1 MILYYLYLNMI
12 VNSKTINKEF
22 KKGLYLVPTPI
33 GNLSDI
39 TFRALEI
46 LKKSDFILCEDTR
59 VSKNLLNKYKIDVEL
74 ISNHKFNEKKN
85 LSRIIDKLKSGLTVS
100 MISDAGTP
108 NISDPGSLLVRE
120 CVKNEI
126 EIIPLP
132 GPSAVTTALSA
143 SGFSDKFFFY
153 GFFPEKNNEILKVL
167 GITKKLDSSIIFFIS
182 AKKINKIIPYI
193 KKEFSGR
200 KILICREMSKLYEEF
215 IRLDVDELKLFEKNL
230 KGELTIVISEKL
242 NKKNSLELSES
253 DKRTI
258 KKMINKLSIKE
269 ITSLI
274 HQNNPVPKKKIYKYC
289 VDIKNEN

>member
-1 MILYYLYLNMI
+1 MRLMR
-12 VNSKTINKEF
+12 K
-22 KKGLYLVPTPI
+22 
-33 GNLSDI
+33 
-39 TFRALEI
+39 
-46 LKKSDFILCEDTR
+46 
-59 VSKNLLNKYKIDVEL
+59 L

-85 LSRIIDKLKSGLTVS
+85 LSKIIDILKKGSIVS

-108 NISDPGSLLVRE
+108 NISDPGSLLVKE

-153 GFFPEKNNEILKVL
+153 GFFPEKNNEILKIL
-167 GITKKLDSSIIFFIS
+167 ENTKKLDCSIIFFIS

-215 IRLDVDELKLFEKNL
+215 IRLDIDELKLFEKNL

-269 ITSLI
+269 ITNLI
-274 HQNNPVPKKKIYKYC
+274 HQNNPVSKKIIYKYC
-289 VDIKNEN
+289 VDIKE

>member
-1 MILYYLYLNMI
+1 MI
-12 VNSKTINKEF
+12 VNSKTTNKEL

-33 GNLSDI
+33 GNLNDI

-46 LKKSDFILCEDTR
+46 LRKSDFILCEDTR
-59 VSKNLLNKYKIDVEL
+59 ISKNLLNKYEINAKL

-85 LSRIIDKLKSGLTVS
+85 LSKIIDILKKGLIVS
-100 MISDAGTP
+100 LISDAGTP
-108 NISDPGSLLVRE
+108 NISDPGSLLVNE
-120 CVKNEI
+120 CLKNDI
-126 EIIPLP
+126 KIIPLP
-132 GPSAVTTALSA
+132 GPSAVTTAMSV

-153 GFFPEKNNEILKVL
+153 GFFPEKINEILKIL
-167 GITKKLDSSIIFFIS
+167 EITKKLDSSLIFFIS

-215 IRLDVDELKLFEKNL
+215 IRLDIDELKPFEINL

-242 NKKNSLELSES
+242 NKKNSLELNES

-269 ITSLI
+269 ITNLI
-274 HQNNPVPKKKIYKYC
+274 HQNNPVSKKIIYKYC

>member
-1 MILYYLYLNMI
+1 MI
-12 VNSKTINKEF
+12 VNSKTNNDDF

-33 GNLSDI
+33 GNLNDI
-39 TFRALEI
+39 TLRALDT
-46 LKKSDFILCEDTR
+46 LRQSDFILCEDTR
-59 VSKNLLNKYKIDVEL
+59 ISRNLLNKYKIDTKL

-85 LSRIIDKLKSGLTVS
+85 LSKIIDLLKNGSTVS

-108 NISDPGSLLVRE
+108 IISDPGCLLVKE
-120 CVKNEI
+120 CIRNEI

-153 GFFPEKNNEILKVL
+153 VFFPEKKNEIFKILET
-167 GITKKLDSSIIFFIS
+167 TKKLNSSIIFFIS

-215 IRLDVDELKLFEKNL
+215 IRLDVDELKIVEKNL
-230 KGELTIVISEKL
+230 KGELTIVISEKF

-258 KKMINKLSIKE
+258 KKMINKTSIRE
-269 ITSLI
+269 LTNLI
-274 HQNNPVPKKKIYKYC
+274 HKDNPVPKKIIYKYC
-289 VDIKNEN
+289 VDMKNEN

>member
-1 MILYYLYLNMI
+1 MI
-12 VNSKTINKEF
+12 VNSKTTNKEF

-33 GNLSDI
+33 GNLNDI
-39 TFRALEI
+39 TLRAIETLR
-46 LKKSDFILCEDTR
+46 KSDVILCEDTR
-59 VSKNLLNKYKIDVEL
+59 ISKNLLSKYEINTKL

-85 LSRIIDKLKSGLTVS
+85 LSKIIGILKKGSVVS

-108 NISDPGSLLVRE
+108 NISDPGNLLVKE
-120 CVKNEI
+120 CIKNEI

-143 SGFSDKFFFY
+143 SGFLDKFFFY
-153 GFFPEKNNEILKVL
+153 GFFPEKNNEILKIL
-167 GITKKLDSSIIFFIS
+167 ETTKKIDSSIIFFVS

-193 KKEFSGR
+193 KKQFSGR

-215 IRLDVDELKLFEKNL
+215 IRLDVDELKFFEKNL
-230 KGELTIVISEKL
+230 KGELTVVISEKL

-258 KKMINKLSIKE
+258 KNMINRLSIKE
-269 ITSLI
+269 ITNLI
-274 HQNNPVPKKKIYKYC
+274 HQNNPVSKKIIYKYC
-289 VDIKNEN
+289 VDIKNED

>member
-1 MILYYLYLNMI
+1 MI
-12 VNSKTINKEF
+12 VNSKTTNKEF

-33 GNLSDI
+33 GNLNDI
-39 TFRALEI
+39 TLRALEA
-46 LKKSDFILCEDTR
+46 LRKSDFILCEDTR
-59 VSKNLLNKYKIDVEL
+59 ISKNLLSKYGINTRL

-85 LSRIIDKLKSGLTVS
+85 LSKIINILKKGLVVS

-108 NISDPGSLLVRE
+108 NISDPGGLLVKE

-132 GPSAVTTALSA
+132 GPSAITTAISA

-153 GFFPEKNNEILKVL
+153 GFFPEKNNEILKIL
-167 GITKKLDSSIIFFIS
+167 EITKKIDSSIIFFIS

-215 IRLDVDELKLFEKNL
+215 IRLDIDELKLFEKNL
-230 KGELTIVISEKL
+230 KGELTVVISEKL

-253 DKRTI
+253 DKRTV
-258 KKMINKLSIKE
+258 KNMINRLSIKE
-269 ITSLI
+269 ITNLI
-274 HQNNPVPKKKIYKYC
+274 HQNNPVSKKIIYKYC
-289 VDIKNEN
+289 VDIKNED

>member
-1 MILYYLYLNMI
+1 MI
-12 VNSKTINKEF
+12 VNYKTINKEL

-33 GNLSDI
+33 GNLNDI
-39 TFRALEI
+39 TLRALET
-46 LKKSDFILCEDTR
+46 LRKSDLILCEDTR
-59 VSKNLLNKYKIDVEL
+59 ISKNLLNKYKIISKL

-85 LSRIIDKLKSGLTVS
+85 LSKIIELLKRGSVVS

-108 NISDPGSLLVRE
+108 NISDPGRLLVQE
-120 CVKNEI
+120 CVRNEI

-132 GPSAVTTALSA
+132 GPSAITTALSV

-153 GFFPEKNNEILKVL
+153 GFFPEKNKERLKTL
-167 GITKKLDSSIIFFIS
+167 GIMKKLDSSIIFFVA

-193 KKEFSGR
+193 KKEFSDR

-215 IRLDVDELKLFEKNL
+215 IRLNINELKPFEKNL
-230 KGELTIVISEKL
+230 KGELTIVISEKF
-242 NKKNSLELSES
+242 NKKNSSELSES

-258 KKMINKLSIKE
+258 KKMINRLSIKE

-274 HQNNPVPKKKIYKYC
+274 HENNPVSKKIIYKYC
-289 VDIKNEN
+289 IDIKNEN

>member
-1 MILYYLYLNMI
+1 MIA
-12 VNSKTINKEF
+12 NSKTTNKEF

-33 GNLSDI
+33 GNLNDI
-39 TFRALEI
+39 TLRALET
-46 LKKSDFILCEDTR
+46 LRKSDFILCEDTR
-59 VSKNLLNKYKIDVEL
+59 ISKNLLSKYEINTRL

-85 LSRIIDKLKSGLTVS
+85 LSKIIDILKKGLVVS
-100 MISDAGTP
+100 IISDAGTP
-108 NISDPGSLLVRE
+108 NISDPGSLLVKE

-143 SGFSDKFFFY
+143 SGFLDKFFFY
-153 GFFPEKNNEILKVL
+153 GFLPEKNNEILKIL
-167 GITKKLDSSIIFFIS
+167 ETTKKIESSIIFFIS
-182 AKKINKIIPYI
+182 AKKINKIIPFI

-215 IRLDVDELKLFEKNL
+215 IRLDIDELKLFEKNL

-253 DKRTI
+253 DKSTI

-269 ITSLI
+269 ITNFI
-274 HQNNPVPKKKIYKYC
+274 HQNNPVSKKIIYKYC

>member
-1 MILYYLYLNMI
+1 MIA
-12 VNSKTINKEF
+12 NSKTTNKEF

-33 GNLSDI
+33 GNLNDV
-39 TFRALEI
+39 TLRALET
-46 LKKSDFILCEDTR
+46 LRKSDFILCEDTR
-59 VSKNLLNKYKIDVEL
+59 ISKKLLSKYEINTKL

-85 LSRIIDKLKSGLTVS
+85 LSKIIDILKRGSVVS

-108 NISDPGSLLVRE
+108 NISDPGSLLVKE

-132 GPSAVTTALSA
+132 GPSAITTALSA
-143 SGFSDKFFFY
+143 SGFLDKFFFY
-153 GFFPEKNNEILKVL
+153 GFLPEKNNEILKIL
-167 GITKKLDSSIIFFIS
+167 ETTKKIEGSIIFFIS
-182 AKKINKIIPYI
+182 AKKINKIIPLI

-215 IRLDVDELKLFEKNL
+215 IRLDIDELKLFEKNL

-253 DKRTI
+253 DKSTI

-269 ITSLI
+269 ITNFI
-274 HQNNPVPKKKIYKYC
+274 HQNNPVSKKIIYKYC

>member
-1 MILYYLYLNMI
+1 MIA
-12 VNSKTINKEF
+12 NSKTTNKEF

-33 GNLSDI
+33 GNLNDI
-39 TFRALEI
+39 TLRALET
-46 LKKSDFILCEDTR
+46 LRKSDFILCEDTR
-59 VSKNLLNKYKIDVEL
+59 ISKNLLSKYEINTKL

-85 LSRIIDKLKSGLTVS
+85 LSKIIDILKRGSVVS

-108 NISDPGSLLVRE
+108 NISDPGSLLVKE

-132 GPSAVTTALSA
+132 GPSAITTALSA
-143 SGFSDKFFFY
+143 SGFLDKFFFY
-153 GFFPEKNNEILKVL
+153 GFLPEKNNEILKIL
-167 GITKKLDSSIIFFIS
+167 ETTKKIEGSIIFFIS
-182 AKKINKIIPYI
+182 AKKINKIIPLI

-215 IRLDVDELKLFEKNL
+215 IRLDIDELKLFEKNL

-253 DKRTI
+253 DKSTI

-269 ITSLI
+269 ITNFI
-274 HQNNPVPKKKIYKYC
+274 HQNNPVSKKIIYKYC

>member
-1 MILYYLYLNMI
+1 MI
-12 VNSKTINKEF
+12 VNSKTTNKEF

-33 GNLSDI
+33 GNLKDI
-39 TFRALEI
+39 TLRALET
-46 LKKSDFILCEDTR
+46 LRKSDFILCEDTR
-59 VSKNLLNKYKIDVEL
+59 ISKNLLSRYEINTKL

-85 LSRIIDKLKSGLTVS
+85 LSKIIDILKKGSVVS

-108 NISDPGSLLVRE
+108 NISDPGSILIKE
-120 CVKNEI
+120 CVKNKI

-132 GPSAVTTALSA
+132 GPSAVITALSA

-153 GFFPEKNNEILKVL
+153 GFFPEKNSEILKTL
-167 GITKKLDSSIIFFIS
+167 EATKKIDCSIIFFIS

-193 KKEFSGR
+193 KKEFLGR
-200 KILICREMSKLYEEF
+200 KILICREISKLYEEF
-215 IRLDVDELKLFEKNL
+215 IRLDINELKLFEKSL
-230 KGELTIVISEKL
+230 KGELTIVISEKI

-253 DKRTI
+253 DKNTI

-269 ITSLI
+269 ITNLI
-274 HQNNPVPKKKIYKYC
+274 HQNNPVSKKIIYKYC

>member
-1 MILYYLYLNMI
+1 MI
-12 VNSKTINKEF
+12 VNSKTTNKEF

-33 GNLSDI
+33 GNLKDI
-39 TFRALEI
+39 TLRALEI
-46 LKKSDFILCEDTR
+46 LRKSDVILCEDTR
-59 VSKNLLNKYKIDVEL
+59 ISKNLLSKYEINTKL

-85 LSRIIDKLKSGLTVS
+85 LSKIIGILKKGSVVS

-108 NISDPGSLLVRE
+108 NISDPGNLLVKE
-120 CVKNEI
+120 CIKNEI

-143 SGFSDKFFFY
+143 SGFLDKFFFY
-153 GFFPEKNNEILKVL
+153 GFFPEKNNEILKIL
-167 GITKKLDSSIIFFIS
+167 ETTKKIDSSIIFFVS

-193 KKEFSGR
+193 KKQFSGR

-230 KGELTIVISEKL
+230 KGELTVVISEKL

-258 KKMINKLSIKE
+258 KNMINRLSIKE
-269 ITSLI
+269 ITNLI
-274 HQNNPVPKKKIYKYC
+274 HQNNPVSKKIIYKYC
-289 VDIKNEN
+289 VDIKNED